1 MSQFIFLSDVTLHQK
16 AKIVSFQN
24 VTSRIKHKL
33 IDMGLIKNTIVFI
46 KKIAPL
52 KDPVIVELRGYEL
65 ALRKEEM
72 KHIVVEVVK

>member
-1 MSQFIFLSDVTLHQK
+1 MTT
-16 AKIVSFQN
+16 N
-24 VTSRIKHKL
+24 EL
-33 IDMGLIKNTIVFI
+33 ITNHMGLIKNTIVFI